1 MQGVV
6 GPRSGGPQPVPQ
18 QHPRRHAR
26 RVSEGFPTG
35 SIVVAVDGSVHAE
48 RALRWAAEQAWLE
61 RRPLVAVAAGDEA
74 GSAAHQAV
82 IVAQQLYPALS
93 VEARHL
99 SGDPRHV
106 LIELSR
112 EAHLLVLGSHGRGAL
127 KTLLL
132 GSVSAAVSAH
142 ATCPVVV
149 CRPDHS
155 GRGVLVG
162 ADGTRESVPV
172 VEFAYRQASLRQCP
186 LTVMHCFWDAVVI
199 EKDVRTDR
207 GLASREVDVEDLR
220 AVLSESVA
228 GLETIDPDVPV
239 TLTLKH
245 GLVDEVLA
253 SSEDPWDLIVVGRHP
268 MTTVTRVFTGSIARS
283 VLERAHSPVAVVP
296 EGAATV

>member
-1 MQGVV
+1 M
-6 GPRSGGPQPVPQ
+6 
-18 QHPRRHAR
+18 
-26 RVSEGFPTG
+26 SERLPAA

-48 RALRWAAEQAWLE
+48 RAVRWAAEQAVLE
-61 RRPLVAVAAGDEA
+61 HRPLVAVAAGEGA
-74 GSAAHQAV
+74 ESAARNAV
-82 IVAQQLYPALS
+82 TLAQQMYPTLS
-93 VEARHL
+93 VEGRSS

-112 EAHLLVLGSHGRGAL
+112 EAHLLVLGSHGRGPL
-127 KTLLL
+127 KSLLL

-142 ATCPVVV
+142 AACPVVV

-162 ADGTRESVPV
+162 ADGTPESIPII
-172 VEFAYRQASLRQCP
+172 EFACRQASLRQWP

-199 EKDVRTDR
+199 EKVVRNDR
-207 GLASREVDVEDLR
+207 TAALDDIDVEDLR
-220 AVLSESVA
+220 AVLAESVA
-228 GLETIDPDVPV
+228 GLGATYPDVHV
-239 TLTLKH
+239 TLALKH

-253 SSEDPWDLIVVGRHP
+253 SSDEPWDLIVVGRHP

-296 EGAATV
+296 ERAAPG